1 MTEAL
6 EQQTATAEVLKVISR
21 SAFDLQPVFD
31 TLAENAVRLCEAERS
46 VIFRFDGEFLQV
58 AATHNVGPDLRE
70 FLDQNPIAPGRSSIS
85 ARSILER
92 RTIHIPDVQADSEYN
107 YAVRDAHPI
116 RTVLAVP
123 MLRGDELVGT
133 ITIYKLESKPFTDKQ
148 ISLVETFSDQAV
160 IAIQNAQLFNET
172 QKSLEQ
178 QTAISE
184 VLNVISRSQSA
195 LQPVLDII
203 IKTAAR
209 LCQADYAI
217 VWNLDGDVFQLAAVN
232 EIDADFAA
240 FAKENP
246 PTLDRK
252 TSAGRSVLEKRTI
265 HIPDVLE
272 DTEYHWYGKEGQKV
286 GNFRTRLGVPL
297 LRDGEAFGAITALR
311 ATARPFSEKEIELV
325 STFADQAVITIENT
339 RLFEETEEAR
349 AAAESA
355 NEAKSSFLATMSHEI
370 RTPMNAV
377 IGMSGLLMDTA
388 LDTEQRDYANTIHES
403 GDALLGI
410 INDILDFSKIE
421 AGQLDLEIRPVDVR
435 DCVESALDLVS
446 SRAAEKNLDIAYI
459 LEDEVPLAIGTDLT
473 RLRQVLLNLLS
484 NAIKFTE
491 VGEVVLTVSAQP
503 LKGNQMELEFEVHD
517 TGIGLTAKGMQRLF
531 QSFSQADSSTT
542 RKYGGTGLGLAIS
555 KRLAELM
562 GGTMWAVSDGAGKG
576 STFHA
581 TLRAKK
587 TDLPN
592 KQTRNLIGMQTE
604 LKGKRLLVVDDNET
618 NRRILELQTGKW
630 GSITRAT
637 GSPREALEWLKAG
650 QRFDLAIIDM
660 HMPEMDG
667 VDLAR
672 KIQQTKVTL
681 PMVLFSSLGTRESE
695 VQTGLFK
702 AFLAKPLRQSQLF
715 DTLSTLFEPD
725 ENSKAVSK
733 TATKPQLDS
742 NLSDRHPLRILLAED
757 NLVNQKLALRLLGK
771 MGYGADVA
779 NNGLQAVE
787 SVDRQVYDLVLMDVQ
802 MPELD
807 GLDATRRIVNI
818 HKEHDRPRI
827 VAMTANAMQGDRE
840 MCLAAGMDDYVTKP
854 IRIDRLVEAI
864 MNVPRRERK

>member
-272 DTEYHWYGKEGQKV
+272 DTEYH
-286 GNFRTRLGVPL
+286 
-297 LRDGEAFGAITALR
+297 
-311 ATARPFSEKEIELV
+311 
-325 STFADQAVITIENT
+325 
-339 RLFEETEEAR
+339 
-349 AAAESA
+349 
-355 NEAKSSFLATMSHEI
+355 
-370 RTPMNAV
+370 
-377 IGMSGLLMDTA
+377 
-388 LDTEQRDYANTIHES
+388 
-403 GDALLGI
+403 
-410 INDILDFSKIE
+410 
-421 AGQLDLEIRPVDVR
+421 
-435 DCVESALDLVS
+435 
-446 SRAAEKNLDIAYI
+446 
-459 LEDEVPLAIGTDLT
+459 
-473 RLRQVLLNLLS
+473 
-484 NAIKFTE
+484 
-491 VGEVVLTVSAQP
+491 
-503 LKGNQMELEFEVHD
+503 
-517 TGIGLTAKGMQRLF
+517 
-531 QSFSQADSSTT
+531 
-542 RKYGGTGLGLAIS
+542 
-555 KRLAELM
+555 
-562 GGTMWAVSDGAGKG
+562 
-576 STFHA
+576 
-581 TLRAKK
+581 
-587 TDLPN
+587 
-592 KQTRNLIGMQTE
+592 
-604 LKGKRLLVVDDNET
+604 
-618 NRRILELQTGKW
+618 
-630 GSITRAT
+630 
-637 GSPREALEWLKAG
+637 
-650 QRFDLAIIDM
+650 
-660 HMPEMDG
+660 
-667 VDLAR
+667 
-672 KIQQTKVTL
+672 
-681 PMVLFSSLGTRESE
+681 
-695 VQTGLFK
+695 
-702 AFLAKPLRQSQLF
+702 
-715 DTLSTLFEPD
+715 
-725 ENSKAVSK
+725 
-733 TATKPQLDS
+733 
-742 NLSDRHPLRILLAED
+742 
-757 NLVNQKLALRLLGK
+757 
-771 MGYGADVA
+771 
-779 NNGLQAVE
+779 
-787 SVDRQVYDLVLMDVQ
+787 
-802 MPELD
+802 
-807 GLDATRRIVNI
+807 
-818 HKEHDRPRI
+818 
-827 VAMTANAMQGDRE
+827 
-840 MCLAAGMDDYVTKP
+840 
-854 IRIDRLVEAI
+854 
-864 MNVPRRERK
+864 